1 MKTATDID
9 ILKDAHRATWNSGDY
24 ATVADRYVVPLGKA
38 ALEHA
43 GRIEGL
49 DVLDIATGSGL
60 VAIPAAEAG
69 ARVTGLDLASELL
82 DVAAERSAEAGV
94 DVDWVEG
101 DAEALPFEDESFDVV
116 LSTVGVQFAPRH
128 EVVAA
133 EIARVLRPGG
143 RVVLCSWTPRG
154 YIGQFLK
161 TVGPRMPKPP
171 ASASPPPLWGDDEH
185 VSDLFAQH
193 GVQFEFGTGEA
204 PFTYGSAAGFV
215 EFMSEVYGPLL
226 KARERL
232 TPEGTWEELRSD
244 LVALSDRFNRAT
256 DGFDAPSEF
265 LIASGVKERS

>member
-171 ASASPPPLWGDDEH
+171 AAASPPPLWGDDEH

-226 KARERL
+226 KARSADA
-232 TPEGTWEELRSD
+232 GGDWEELRSD
-244 LVALSDRFNRAT
+244 LVALSDRFNRA
-256 DGFDAPSEF
+256 SV
-265 LIASGVKERS
+265 ASTLRRSS